1 MDVLVF
7 VRELKRMCKFYYDP
21 EKGYCS
27 DDCPA
32 KNLDCM
38 FLDQPEEDLKRIVG
52 VVEAW
57 SATHPHKTRQRAFL
71 EQYPHAECIDGV
83 LIFCPRW
90 IDTCFSCLVDS
101 NNNVECS
108 TCKHNFWMEEVE

>member
-1 MDVLVF
+1 MEALRF
-7 VRELKRMCKFYYDP
+7 TRELKRMCKSYYDA

-32 KNLDCM
+32 KNFDCM
-38 FLDQPEEDLKRIVG
+38 FLDQLQEDIECIVG

-57 SATHPHKTRQRAFL
+57 SAAHLCKTRQRAFL
-71 EQYPHAECIDGV
+71 KQYPYAKCGNSV
-83 LIFCPRW
+83 LVFCPRD

-101 NNNVECS
+101 NNNVDCA
-108 TCKHNFWMEEVE
+108 TCRYKFWMQEVE

>member
-7 VRELKRMCKFYYDP
+7 VRELKRMRKFYYDP

-38 FLDQPEEDLKRIVG
+38 SLDQPEEDLERIVG

-71 EQYPHAECIDGV
+71 KQYPNAKCVDGIVAICPKMIDAS
-83 LIFCPRW
+83 LSCPGRAD
-90 IDTCFSCLVDS
+90 IDCPNCRR
-101 NNNVECS
+101 E
-108 TCKHNFWMEEVE
+108 FWMQEVE